1 MSLYKKTAE
10 TVSKALASVAN
21 PADKQ
26 PQECPAISQKGLS
39 EAFSHAERPDSSSC
53 GFVPYESYALSVSI
67 REATRGYGKATPDS
81 KKGNRRLLYVE
92 VDGWDGLAVCNVTD
106 REQWKPHDRL
116 EGRFV
121 KMRPDYCLEFAYMPG
136 RRAGK

>member
-1 MSLYKKTAE
+1 MTMTKKTVAAAD
-10 TVSKALASVAN
+10 KALADVAAK
-21 PADKQ
+21 PSSGQ
-26 PQECPAISQKGLS
+26 PLTTPSLG
-39 EAFSHAERPDSSSC
+39 F
-53 GFVPYESYALSVSI
+53 FVPYESYALSVSI